1 MAQALKVGIFATIC
15 LIILALF
22 IWKIE
27 DLNPFK
33 AKGERLKAVFDSVAG
48 LDDKA
53 AVRVAGVRVGRVD
66 GIGLSDADTK
76 ARVTILLEKK
86 LPLKQGTYARVSNL
100 GLLGE
105 KYIEIIP
112 GPPGGPPLDT
122 SIPLV
127 GETPPSFDDT
137 MAKLNKIGD
146 SVQQVAGSLA
156 GGDLGGNINRLVAS
170 VQATSDEIRFLV
182 MENRAGLR
190 STVDNANAASATLAR
205 ELPRLSEQMSH
216 TLSQIESILAENR
229 SNVAGTTANARELTE
244 KLQIS
249 VDNLNH
255 ISDKVA
261 KGEGTIGKLVNSDEA
276 YKDVVSTLDSIQG
289 GVKSLSDTL
298 GAVNKFKIDL
308 DMQGYELPSQHGSQS
323 GLHVDINPQDNLHL
337 YRVGFAS
344 TPQGK
349 HFEKDQTITVTQP
362 DGTSTT
368 TKIVNVSQEQSYVV
382 DALFGYKG
390 PRDLRLF
397 AGLIESSG
405 GAEIDYPLLNN
416 KFLLSFQAFDFNR
429 PNDEKAHLRLSGRW
443 QFHPN
448 LYLIGGYD
456 DPLEKH
462 SFFLGGGIHWNDD
475 NLKYL
480 LGSVGKL

>member
-33 AKGERLKAVFDSVAG
+33 PKGQRLSAIFDSVAG

-53 AVRVAGVRVGRVD
+53 SVRVAGVRVGRVD
-66 GIGLSDADTK
+66 GVGLKDTK
-76 ARVTILLEKK
+76 ARVNLLLEKE
-86 LPLKQGTYARVSNL
+86 LPLTKGTYARVSNL

-112 GPPGGPPLDT
+112 GPPGAPPLDT

-137 MAKLNKIGD
+137 MSKLNKIGD

-170 VQATSDEIRFLV
+170 VQATSDEIRFMV
-182 MENRAGLR
+182 AENRAGLR
-190 STVDNANAASATLAR
+190 ATIGNANAASATLER
-205 ELPRLSEQMSH
+205 ELPRLADQMNR
-216 TLSQIESILAENR
+216 TLSQIETILAENR
-229 SNVAGTTANARELTE
+229 SNVAGTTANAREVTE

-249 VDNLNH
+249 VDNLNK
-255 ISDKVA
+255 ISDKIA

-276 YKDVVSTLDSIQG
+276 YKEVVSTLDSIQG
-289 GVKSLSDTL
+289 GVKSLSETL
-298 GAVNKFKIDL
+298 GAANKLKFNL
-308 DMQGYELPSQHGSQS
+308 DMQAVDLPSQHGSLS
-323 GLHVDINPQDNLHL
+323 GLHIDIDPQDDKRL
-337 YRVGFAS
+337 YRIGVVS
-344 TPQGK
+344 TPEGK
-349 HFEKDQTITVTQP
+349 RRQKDQTITVTNP
-362 DGTSTT
+362 DGSVATT
-368 TKIVNVSQEQSYVV
+368 TISNTSFEQSYNVS
-382 DALFGYKG
+382 ALFGFKA

-397 AGLIESSG
+397 AGLIEGSG
-405 GAEIDYPLLNN
+405 GAQVDYPLYDNR
-416 KFLLSFQAFDFNR
+416 FLLSFQAFDFNR
-429 PNDEKAHLRLSGRW
+429 PKDEQPHLRLSGRW
-443 QFHPN
+443 NFHPN

-462 SFFLGGGIHWNDD
+462 SFFLGGGIRWNDD

-480 LGSVGKL
+480 LGSVSKF